1 MSQLLLEYVLDTTQD
16 LEKRQWVYELWHMS
30 HDESCHDMSHVQMP
44 AAFCDILWLQFHLKF
59 DSELILS

>member
-30 HDESCHDMSHVQMP
+30 HDESCHDVMSHVQMP
-44 AAFCDILWLQFHLKF
+44 AAFCDILWLQFHLTQ
-59 DSELILS
+59 LILS